1 MIQVSYL
8 SRSSEAMSAE
18 KLLALLLQSRT
29 DNAARGVTG
38 MLLYGN
44 ETFLQVIEGDDAVV
58 DALIARIEADPRHR
72 EVQILSRRSAP
83 SRQYADWTMGFE
95 RVTDEVLEQIDG
107 LRDFGER
114 EFTFDY
120 LTTHEAVVETLMN
133 HYRVPHWDLLV
144 RELDAKDKVIE
155 HLKKSLMQ
163 VRGRVEVASLV
174 LESIREANRKGVLSD
189 AHMGLCD
196 SALGA
201 LQRFKA
207 AGNSDL
213 T

>member
-8 SRSSEAMSAE
+8 SRASESMSAE

-29 DNAARGVTG
+29 DNAKRGVTG

-44 ETFLQVIEGDDAVV
+44 ETFLQVLEGDDAVV
-58 DALIARIEADPRHR
+58 DDLVAWIKTDPRHGGIQ
-72 EVQILSRRSAP
+72 VLSRRSVP
-83 SRQYADWTMGFE
+83 NRQYSDWTMGFE
-95 RVTDEVLEQIDG
+95 RVTDEGLTQIDG

-120 LTTHEAVVETLMN
+120 LATHEAVVETLMN
-133 HYRVPHWDLLV
+133 HFRTPHWDLLV
-144 RELDAKDKVIE
+144 RELDAKDKVID
-155 HLKKSLMQ
+155 HLKKSLLQ

-174 LESIREANRKGVLSD
+174 LESITEASRKGVLSD
-189 AHMGLCD
+189 KHMGLCN

-201 LQRFKA
+201 LRHR
-207 AGNSDL
+207 
-213 T
+213 